1 MADPRRDPAR
11 RRLRFYF
18 RATTQENEAGR
29 GCGARSASRGGA
41 RAGSSRSYLR
51 ILVSARGR
59 VLGILAV
66 LVGHDGRDVASGEF
80 SSHVRVDDETIF
92 TAASRDEH
100 PGRGPRAERPR
111 RDADG
116 RFDFDRAQL
125 VGRARRTRCGTRRVQ
140 SAPPRARDA
149 MSWRFSPTKDPR
161 RRHTFQVSS
170 MAPAEF
176 LVASSALFSR
186 GLSVRPAETYSSPC
200 RSPCRSPSARA
211 FPGHARG
218 SACTSRSSHY
228 PSTLHPG
235 LRRFTTR
242 HAP

>member
-1 MADPRRDPAR
+1 MGEGQRGEGWRDPRRDPAR
-11 RRLRFYF
+11 RRLRFILGQQ
-18 RATTQENEAGR
+18 RGENEAGR
-29 GCGARSASRGGA
+29 GCGARSASGA
-41 RAGSSRSYLR
+41 ALARGSSRSYLR

-111 RDADG
+111 AMDG

-140 SAPPRARDA
+140 SAPRAIWNA
-149 MSWRFSPTKDPR
+149 MSWRFSPTQK
-161 RRHTFQVSS
+161 
-170 MAPAEF
+170 
-176 LVASSALFSR
+176 
-186 GLSVRPAETYSSPC
+186 
-200 RSPCRSPSARA
+200 
-211 FPGHARG
+211 
-218 SACTSRSSHY
+218 
-228 PSTLHPG
+228 
-235 LRRFTTR
+235 TR
-242 HAP
+242 DDDTQTGATRWRQR